1 MPSGLP
7 PSALR
12 SAVVTAASSQ
22 TDNSPLPAHVLL
34 GPNKAMEGSAGE
46 DSSGDDDMWQGP
58 KLRSGRRVTL
68 GSGSRPEAARTSSGG
83 GGGGMAVYSSPPRV
97 RVHEAA
103 VGGGGGM
110 ALAGQGQ
117 TSGHHQQAGEHLL
130 STPDDSDTDHD
141 DEMGKDGQQQQQGG
155 FMMPH
160 APARVGTVA

>member
-68 GSGSRPEAARTSSGG
+68 GSGSRPEAARTSSG
-83 GGGGMAVYSSPPRV
+83 ARNERV
-97 RVHEAA
+97 V
-103 VGGGGGM
+103 
-110 ALAGQGQ
+110 
-117 TSGHHQQAGEHLL
+117 L
-130 STPDDSDTDHD
+130 SMWQPA
-141 DEMGKDGQQQQQGG
+141 EGK
-155 FMMPH
+155 
-160 APARVGTVA
+160 GTRRAMIH